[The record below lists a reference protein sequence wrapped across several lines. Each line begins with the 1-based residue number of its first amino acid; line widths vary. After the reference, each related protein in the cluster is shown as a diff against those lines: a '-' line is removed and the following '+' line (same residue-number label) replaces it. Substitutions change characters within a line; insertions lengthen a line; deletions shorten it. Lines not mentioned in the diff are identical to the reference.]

1 MATTGTL
8 HMLTSTSASE
18 ALYLQLPESTDLR
31 VPEVL
36 IHGAWDI
43 ELGQDNTSL
52 SRSYTSQ
59 SLIDKNL
66 TRTVRTRSSDPD
78 DGFQRRMPKTSCRQS
93 RGFNLAENHSFDDF
107 RLFNFDLNSIWAI
120 TTSISQFPSVDRWL
134 KKIKS
139 LYRWAERGESE
150 EQQAMKDLTQLNS
163 KLTIPE
169 SSRSQKFQTQD
180 PSRSPLG
187 GVSVPMLPPPTR
199 MSISQSLDI
208 GSTGMSISLI
218 DLNQYNTVASNT
230 NSSFPEL
237 KNVPNMNP
245 SMIQAIGESALPS
258 TFKALQRDAARE
270 STRATGLNAVS
281 GMGSGGI
288 SQLCQFSVYL
298 EEAPMTS
305 AVTSIGDEQ
314 DNLFDQL
321 LPNSSIKKSIANNDT
336 ENGVLTSKLNAVV
349 ENEAYATSV
358 SFAPSNI
365 LR

>member
-36 IHGAWDI
+36 IHGARDI

-180 PSRSPLG
+180 PSQIPLG
-187 GVSVPMLPPPTR
+187 AVSGPMLPPPTR
-199 MSISQSLDI
+199 MSISQSLEI
-208 GSTGMSISLI
+208 GSTGMYISLI
-218 DLNQYNTVASNT
+218 DLNQYSTVPSNT